1 MACRHFLGY
10 TQVSKKTESYVDCGE
25 LRLAHR
31 IAVMRVAR
39 NLAIALAVVGA
50 VPSAFALSLGGEQ
63 VTSALG
69 QPLRMTVPLLGSTA
83 EALDT
88 RCFRVVTPLRSDG
101 LSVVAQA
108 RIELQSNT
116 NPPQL
121 IIRSVRSIDEPVVR
135 ISIEAGCDAP
145 IRRDYTILL
154 DPPSVELSEPRA
166 VIAAAP
172 PALPVAA
179 ERPPSRVPTGNAS
192 AADKALVA
200 MERAASRR
208 TEKVSSP
215 KIVNGGQ
222 AGTKTALVARDKS
235 APAAATARQIQQDK
249 LEVQGGSPLGVTSPA
264 EIASLSALAVPRL
277 RIASDLAFLAP
288 PGNQPGAAPVDELQ
302 AAIAKDRRARLL
314 AAPIESDLAPR
325 LEADLVVAQRRLAEL
340 QSQLA
345 AAGVVAKS
353 DAPAPSLPSKVQST
367 APAAVASSSGGW
379 DWQRWVWIPGL
390 LMVAGLA
397 GFLLRQRRN
406 QAATQFKAVA
416 LEQSDHSA
424 DDEITVVRAVSPA
437 NRDRQEPG
445 ATHFD
450 DVTVSPVATK
460 AAAVTVAPLA
470 KVSGQARAP
479 GAPNPIIATRD
490 EREAS
495 DRLNNPLFQLR
506 DTESHVD
513 VTELSQ
519 VTDEAQVYADLGR
532 NDQAIEILRDHID
545 SQTGE
550 LSSPAPW
557 LMIFELYRR
566 TNNRQGYDELAPQ
579 FRKHFN
585 GRVPEWDNYG
595 HELAL
600 DDGLEAFPHLV
611 ARIERDWG
619 TGEARKFL
627 EELLYD
633 NRGGSRLGFSLAAY
647 RDILLLLQVHEGLS
661 AQPDFL
667 AAATDWESRGA
678 NDSDGTPKWDLSL
691 EMIEPPKA
699 GELESFFNRPPSDK
713 Q

>member
-1 MACRHFLGY
+1 M
-10 TQVSKKTESYVDCGE
+10 T
-25 LRLAHR
+25 HR
-31 IAVMRVAR
+31 IAIMRLILRVASK
-39 NLAIALAVVGA
+39 LAIALAFAGL
-50 VPSAFALSLGGEQ
+50 VPSALALSLGGEQ
-63 VTSALG
+63 VTSSLG

-83 EALDT
+83 DSLDT
-88 RCFRVVTPLRSDG
+88 RCFRVVTPSRSDG
-101 LSVVAQA
+101 LSVVTQA

-121 IIRSVRSIDEPVVR
+121 IIRSGRSIDEPVIR

-154 DPPSVELSEPRA
+154 DPPLVQLPEPRVA
-166 VIAAAP
+166 SAAAP
-172 PALPVAA
+172 PALPIAA
-179 ERPPSRVPTGNAS
+179 EGVSTRAPVSALSAS
-192 AADKALVA
+192 DKAVIA
-200 MERAASRR
+200 AARTASRR
-208 TEKVSSP
+208 AEKAAAA
-215 KIVNGGQ
+215 KIANGGKSATQ
-222 AGTKTALVARDKS
+222 TASVAREK
-235 APAAATARQIQQDK
+235 PAQALATAKQIQQDK

-325 LEADLVVAQRRLAEL
+325 LEADLVVAQRRLVEL

-345 AAGVVAKS
+345 AAGLVAKS
-353 DAPAPSLPSKVQST
+353 DASAAPGLPSKVER
-367 APAAVASSSGGW
+367 PAATAAASSSGGW
-379 DWQRWVWIPGL
+379 DWQRWVWVPGL
-390 LMVAGLA
+390 LMVAGLV
-397 GFLLRQRRN
+397 GFLLRQRRS
-406 QAATQFKAVA
+406 QATRQFAA
-416 LEQSDHSA
+416 AASEQSDHVVP
-424 DDEITVVRAVSPA
+424 DEEITVVRAIPT
-437 NRDRQEPG
+437 RDQDEHEPG
-445 ATHFD
+445 AANFD
-450 DVTVSPVATK
+450 SVTASPVVPTGPVTPITDIRQSRSK
-460 AAAVTVAPLA
+460 GAA
-470 KVSGQARAP
+470 
-479 GAPNPIIATRD
+479 NPIIATRD

-550 LSSPAPW
+550 LTSPAPW

-579 FRKHFN
+579 FRKNFN

-647 RDILLLLQVHEGLS
+647 RDILLLLQVHEGLN

-678 NDSDGTPKWDLSL
+678 DDSDGTPKWDLSL
-691 EMIEPPKA
+691 EMIEPPKT
-699 GELESFFNRPPSDK
+699 GELESFFNRPPPDK
-713 Q
+713 I